1 MFASG
6 QRTVRADVTCV
17 CVKTAAAKDSPIIR
31 HPTANKININLLPPH
46 NSLQRSHDPGCS
58 LCVHMMG
65 KNTCYRGNDD
75 VIGHSVPL
83 LSEAKITS
91 AHTSAASPP
100 FYLLPS

>member
-1 MFASG
+1 MCEDA
-6 QRTVRADVTCV
+6 
-17 CVKTAAAKDSPIIR
+17 AAAKDSPIISR
-31 HPTANKININLLPPH
+31 GPTANKVNKINLLLPPR
-46 NSLQRSHDPGCS
+46 NSLQRSYD

-91 AHTSAASPP
+91 AHPSAASPP